1 MVIHYFDPKTPIML
15 SHSSPVRLTLE
26 TLQEVQDR
34 GYKYVLI
41 KDYDVDIHLG
51 YLALKSFTL
60 VPVREL
66 PTAQEFKEIFE
77 PVESEILLSWAQSI
91 DGQLDVFIQLTAL
104 SD

>member
-1 MVIHYFDPKTPIML
+1 ML

-26 TLQEVQDR
+26 SLQEIKDR

-51 YLALKSFTL
+51 YLALKSFSL
-60 VPVREL
+60 IPVREL
-66 PTAQEFKEIFE
+66 PQAQEFKEIFE

-91 DGQLDVFIQLTAL
+91 DGKLDVFVQLSSL